1 MYAALDIA
9 KYVVNK
15 CTIDGCPV
23 SNLQLQKILYYIQKE
38 FLERNIEFIDDP
50 IEAWQFGP
58 VCPEAYYYFCGF
70 GSMPINVVYDNV
82 IHILN
87 DLKRTVDHIIED
99 KRTKNPW
106 DLVEDTHHP
115 GGAWDMVYRNGLGN
129 HDIIPN
135 EMILSR
141 G

>member
-1 MYAALDIA
+1 MYSALDVS
-9 KYVVNK
+9 KYIVSK
-15 CTIDGCPV
+15 CTRDGHPI
-23 SNLQLQKILYYIQKE
+23 SNLQLQKILYYVQRAFLNIQ
-38 FLERNIEFIDDP
+38 IQFIDDA

-70 GSMPINVVYDNV
+70 GSMPINIVYDNV
-82 IHILN
+82 IEMADNL
-87 DLKRTVDHIIED
+87 REVVDHIVED

-106 DLVEDTHHP
+106 DLVEDTHHA

-129 HDIIPN
+129 HDVISN